1 MINFVF
7 GSCNGLQVWDF
18 MALNHKL
25 YGSGFEG
32 RGVEY
37 NALEFT
43 KLRPLNSG
51 INALNPKP

>member
-43 KLRPLNSG
+43 KLRPLNSVM
-51 INALNPKP
+51 P